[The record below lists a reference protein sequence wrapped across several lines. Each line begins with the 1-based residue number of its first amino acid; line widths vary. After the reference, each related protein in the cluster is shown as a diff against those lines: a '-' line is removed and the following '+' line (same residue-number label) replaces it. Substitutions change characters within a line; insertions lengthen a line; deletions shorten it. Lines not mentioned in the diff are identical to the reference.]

1 MRIYT
6 SFYQLPLTLRVE
18 EVAQILSISRA
29 GAYQL
34 FHRADFPCVKLGKR
48 MFVERDKLLAWL
60 DDQVQGK
67 AEKSLHGDLQ

>member
-6 SFYQLPLTLRVE
+6 SYDQLPLTLRAE

-34 FHRADFPCVKLGKR
+34 FHREDFPCVKLGKR
-48 MFVERDKLLAWL
+48 MLVERDKLFAWL
-60 DDQVQGK
+60 DAQAQGVDEK
-67 AEKSLHGDLQ
+67 ATTE